1 MDINEFDR
9 FNELRLIQSECCP
22 FSVINNFN
30 AGEFQGTSE
39 LFTYCKLTFHSQ
51 LEPCPIFFRN
61 FLLSPVSR
69 IVPKN
74 VKGAFGD
81 IEKKSHKAEITC
93 TKKFWSRAG
102 LEPTSFCLADLKK
115 PSASRSSVAVSVS
128 ASQLIKSVTSLVLK
142 SHCCGLRFLRKAPTK
157 KFDFPM
163 PLMRADFLVFFVLVQ
178 FHYQQFSF

>member
-1 MDINEFDR
+1 MSDF
-9 FNELRLIQSECCP
+9 
-22 FSVINNFN
+22 FSKFFVISGKSHS
-30 AGEFQGTSE
+30 AEK
-39 LFTYCKLTFHSQ
+39 CKG
-51 LEPCPIFFRN
+51 
-61 FLLSPVSR
+61 
-69 IVPKN
+69 
-74 VKGAFGD
+74 GAFGD

-115 PSASRSSVAVSVS
+115 PSASRSSVAVSLS